1 MSEPDTFFLRS
12 SEIKSLSLSDKEF
25 VVSAGESCVLGSK
38 IRKGLEMNYEQ
49 PPVGE
54 KYTVRVRF
62 RDGSTQI
69 VECNS
74 WNVRANTLGCKQANG
89 TEYVY
94 NMTQVI
100 GFTSTPTAV
109 SGMQ

>member
-1 MSEPDTFFLRS
+1 MPTS

-25 VVSAGESCVLGSK
+25 VVPAGTWRNFK

-69 VECNS
+69 VECDS

-94 NMTQVI
+94 NMTEVI